1 MVVSLAV
8 NNLPAMQETQFQ
20 SLGQEDPL
28 GKEMAT
34 HSNILAW
41 EIPWTEESGR
51 TQSMVLQSQTQLN
64 NNKNINYISIKLQ
77 EKNAFTIFIL
87 SYFPIFLILIR
98 LSVYH
103 FTEIPITFILVP
115 WNSPDQNTGEGSLS
129 LLQEIFPTQGSNPG
143 LPHCGQ
149 ILYQL
154 SHNGSSRILEWVAC
168 PFSSGSSWPR
178 IMTSQFTGCPFSPS
192 SVDFASFS
200 WLYYHVLWI

>member
-1 MVVSLAV
+1 MLYTSILYGGQFSNKQFASNAGDTVSV
-8 NNLPAMQETQFQ
+8 PR
-20 SLGQEDPL
+20 
-28 GKEMAT
+28 
-34 HSNILAW
+34 
-41 EIPWTEESGR
+41 SGR
-51 TQSMVLQSQTQLN
+51 SPGEGNGNPLQYSCLGNPIDRGVWQDTIRGVAESNTTKQQQKYQLYF
-64 NNKNINYISIKLQ
+64 NKTTG
-77 EKNAFTIFIL
+77 KNAFTIFIL

-115 WNSPDQNTGEGSLS
+115 WNSPGQNTGEGSLS

-168 PFSSGSSWPR
+168 PFSSGSS
-178 IMTSQFTGCPFSPS
+178 
-192 SVDFASFS
+192 
-200 WLYYHVLWI
+200 